1 VPTVLLHG
9 YADSW
14 RFFEPLLDHLPEDVH
29 AYVHTQRGHG
39 DADRPAHGYGLR
51 GHRARGRVRG
61 AGADRADLAAFARR
75 IGA

>member
-1 VPTVLLHG
+1 
-9 YADSW
+9 
-14 RFFEPLLDHLPEDVH
+14 VH
-29 AYVHTQRGHG
+29 AYVNTQRGHG